1 MKKAIVAILAVAS
14 LSSVALGG
22 NYILTVDG
30 KRYEIDLDA
39 SVRVPLEDGRS
50 VTVELA
56 RKKVATFK
64 TGAFSFDHPSDF
76 APARTDLGDG
86 VHQTMMTTPS
96 GTVVMIQE
104 YDGMNPAGLVDF
116 MLTELLKEEVQYGYK
131 ITKSEARKKL
141 ADGRTVSGKR
151 AVSIYKA
158 DEWDRYVLCHGVR
171 DAGIMIITMIEKAS
185 PREDQAMLD
194 LFWKTMSVLDEVTA
208 NKPDAGEGS

>member
-1 MKKAIVAILAVAS
+1 MRKVLVAIVAGVS
-14 LSSVALGG
+14 LSSVVLGG

-39 SVRVPLEDGRS
+39 PVRVSLQDGRS
-50 VTVELA
+50 VNVELEK
-56 RKKVATFK
+56 KKVATFK
-64 TGAFSFDHPSDF
+64 TGAFSFDHPSHL

-104 YDGMNPAGLVDF
+104 YDGMNPSGLVDF

-131 ITKSEARKKL
+131 ITKSDARKKL
-141 ADGRTVSGKR
+141 ADGRTVTGKR
-151 AVSIYKA
+151 AVSTYRA
-158 DEWDRYVLCHGVR
+158 DQWDRYVLCYGAR
-171 DAGIMIITMIEKAS
+171 DAGVMIITMFEKAS

-194 LFWKTMSVLDEVTA
+194 LFWKTVSVSM
-208 NKPDAGEGS
+208 K